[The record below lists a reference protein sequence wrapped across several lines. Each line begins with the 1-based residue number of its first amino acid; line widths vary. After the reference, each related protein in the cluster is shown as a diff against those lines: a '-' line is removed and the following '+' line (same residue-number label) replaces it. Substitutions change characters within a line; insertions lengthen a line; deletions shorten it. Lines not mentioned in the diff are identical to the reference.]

1 MLLVVEQNY
10 RTRVE
15 AEDVT
20 LGNSVFLECQI
31 PSYASDLV
39 SVVAWVDE
47 ETGCFKVNSTT
58 DFAKTWGVYGQLWGG
73 KYKGN

>member
-15 AEDVT
+15 AEDVI

-39 SVVAWVDE
+39 SVVAWVDS
-47 ETGCFKVNSTT
+47 TGVVYHKNS
-58 DFAKTWGVYGQLWGG
+58 YGKL
-73 KYKGN
+73 